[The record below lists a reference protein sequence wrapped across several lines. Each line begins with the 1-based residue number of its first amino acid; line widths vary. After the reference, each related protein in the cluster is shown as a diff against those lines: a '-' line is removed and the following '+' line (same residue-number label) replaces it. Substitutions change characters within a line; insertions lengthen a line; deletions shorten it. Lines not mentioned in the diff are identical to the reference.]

1 MKLQKT
7 NIVLILSVL
16 IGLSFTS
23 CDEWDYYTRRATLD
37 INPDTSTSDRYDGS
51 FSFFYDVF
59 DTDISDVNLNREELI
74 RGRLNRSE
82 LWVEGRNIYPN
93 DILRLSFEADGWVY
107 DVILGAQTDSNGSF
121 MYIDERDP
129 QYAAFMAR
137 LIDRVIQYRSVRLY
151 VEGEFEANAQ
161 ITFKMTIKNDIEVDL
176 RN

>member
-7 NIVLILSVL
+7 NIVLFLSVL
-16 IGLSFTS
+16 IGLTFTS

-37 INPDTSTSDRYDGS
+37 INPDTWTSDRYGS

-74 RGRLNRSE
+74 RARLNRSE

-93 DILRLSFEADGWVY
+93 DKLWLSFEADGRIYAVT
-107 DVILGAQTDSNGSF
+107 LAAQTDSNGSF

-151 VEGEFEANAQ
+151 VEGEFEANAE